1 MPHIDEVMITVTQDP
16 GKHFSHSVNFRTYVL
31 QPHWGFLG
39 GSVVK
44 NPPVNSGDA
53 RDKGSIPGSRRFPGG
68 RNGNPVQCSCLENPQ
83 GQESLAGYS
92 PWNCKQPDMT
102 EQLLYY
108 FII

>member
-1 MPHIDEVMITVTQDP
+1 MITVTQDP
-16 GKHFSHSVNFRTYVL
+16 GKHFSHSMYFRTYSL

-68 RNGNPVQCSCLENPQ
+68 RNGNPVQCS
-83 GQESLAGYS
+83 SWRI
-92 PWNCKQPDMT
+92 PWSEEFVGLQSMG
-102 EQLLYY
+102 
-108 FII
+108 